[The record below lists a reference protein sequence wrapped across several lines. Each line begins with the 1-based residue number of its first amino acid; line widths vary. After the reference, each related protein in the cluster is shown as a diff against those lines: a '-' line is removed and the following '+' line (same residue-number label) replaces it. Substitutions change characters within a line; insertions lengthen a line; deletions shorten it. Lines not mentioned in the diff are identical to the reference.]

1 MKYII
6 KKEDENLTIKEIL
19 TSKIGVSSRLYTR
32 LKKNKKIIVNGI
44 NRLPHECLKEHDV
57 LEINFDYEINTF
69 ELEEGPLEVL
79 YEDDMILAVNKNPF
93 LVVHPTKGHPTG
105 TLMNHIAYYLAKNG
119 DDSKIRFVNRLD
131 RDTSGVVIIA
141 KNQFIHHRL
150 SEAMKAR
157 EVNKEYIAL
166 VEGMVEKDIDLID
179 LPIERESE
187 DSINRIVR
195 KDGKPSQ
202 TQYEVIER
210 FNEYALLKIKLFT
223 GRTHQIR
230 VHLTH
235 IGYPIMGD
243 ELYNKKSEFMDRQ
256 FLHCTE
262 MDFVHPITKE
272 KIILN
277 APYKTDMNKVLDRLR
292 GE

>member
-1 MKYII
+1 M
-6 KKEDENLTIKEIL
+6 
-19 TSKIGVSSRLYTR
+19 
-32 LKKNKKIIVNGI
+32 
-44 NRLPHECLKEHDV
+44 PHECLKEDDV

-105 TLMNHIAYYLAKNG
+105 TLMNHIAYYLGDSG

-150 SEAMKAR
+150 SEAMKAS

-166 VEGMVEKDIDLID
+166 VEGAVEKDIDLID

-195 KDGKPSQ
+195 EDGKPSQ

-210 FNEYALLKIKLFT
+210 FNEYTLLKIKLFT

-235 IGYPIMGD
+235 IGHPIMAD

-272 KIILN
+272 KIVLN